1 MSVVLQFPT
10 NSAAGREPS
19 GRPLSAEIIIF
30 PGVRFERRNS
40 DLAQAALLGRKRR
53 MSQSALDEDLD

>member
-1 MSVVLQFPT
+1 
-10 NSAAGREPS
+10 
-19 GRPLSAEIIIF
+19 
-30 PGVRFERRNS
+30 VRFERRNS

>member
-1 MSVVLQFPT
+1 MSVVLQFPKI
-10 NSAAGREPS
+10 SAAQRELNDRLLP
-19 GRPLSAEIIIF
+19 AEVIIF
-30 PGVRFERRNS
+30 PGVRFERRIS

>member
-1 MSVVLQFPT
+1 MSVVLQFPKI
-10 NSAAGREPS
+10 SVAQREPND
-19 GRPLSAEIIIF
+19 RLLPAEVIIF